1 MPDRVARN
9 PASTAI
15 RALWSRL
22 SLANRFAA
30 AGGVV
35 LVISALLIGS
45 WVARRIESSVVR
57 STAGATALYMDSVIS
72 PLTQDLAQ
80 DGGLSPGAQRAL
92 HEIFDDTPLGERV
105 VSFKI
110 RDRTGQIVA
119 ATDPALVG
127 QTFEPTA
134 DLEAALQGQ
143 VRATYERLDEDENR
157 GERALGLPLLEIY
170 SPIRAD
176 WTGEVI
182 GVAEF
187 YEVATD
193 LANDLGNARRNTWLA
208 VGLVL
213 AAIGSAL
220 YAIVLQ
226 GSRMIG
232 RQQALLGRQVIEMRQ
247 MSERNAALR
256 QRVQEAASRASTLN
270 DRVLRQIGAD
280 LHDGPAQLM
289 AYAALRLDELPSTPD
304 AAPAVEAV
312 RTSIADAIHDIRQ
325 ISRGLSLPDIDARSP
340 CQILTGVAEAHAART
355 GTRVEVDCALDG
367 AEPDPAQKICLYRF
381 AQEGLTNAFRHG
393 GGDARLTAARDG
405 RDIVV
410 AVEDRGPGLA
420 GAPGD
425 GMGLAGL
432 RDRVES
438 LGGTLTIAN
447 RTDGPG
453 ARIEMRLEP

>member
-1 MPDRVARN
+1 M
-9 PASTAI
+9 
-15 RALWSRL
+15 
-22 SLANRFAA
+22 
-30 AGGVV
+30 
-35 LVISALLIGS
+35 LVISALLIGT
-45 WVARRIESSVVR
+45 WVSRRIESSVVR

-80 DGGLSPGAQRAL
+80 DGGLSPVARRAL
-92 HEIFDDTPLGERV
+92 HEIFDGTPLGERV

-110 RDRTGQIVA
+110 RDRSGQIVA
-119 ATDPALVG
+119 AADPALVG
-127 QTFEPTA
+127 QTFQPTE
-134 DLEAALQGQ
+134 DLDAALQGH
-143 VRATYERLDEDENR
+143 VRATYQRLDEDESR
-157 GERALGLPLLEIY
+157 GEQELGLPLLEIY

-193 LANDLGNARRNTWLA
+193 LASDLANARRNTWLA

-226 GSRMIG
+226 GSRTIG
-232 RQQALLGRQVIEMRQ
+232 RQQQLLGRQVIELRQ

-256 QRVQEAASRASTLN
+256 QRVQEAASRASAMN

-304 AAPAVEAV
+304 ASPAVTAV
-312 RTSIADAIHDIRQ
+312 RASVVDAMREVRQ
-325 ISRGLSLPDIDARSP
+325 IARGLSLPDIDARSP
-340 CQILTGVAEAHAART
+340 CQILSGVAEAHAARS
-355 GTRVEVDCALDG
+355 GARIQLDCKLDG
-367 AEPDPAQKICLYRF
+367 TEPGPAQKICLYRF

-393 GGDARLTAARDG
+393 GGDARLRAAMDG
-405 RDIVV
+405 PEIVV
-410 AVEDRGPGLA
+410 SVEDFGPGL
-420 GAPGD
+420 GGTTGD

-432 RDRVES
+432 RDRIES
-438 LGGTLTIAN
+438 LGGTFTIAN

-453 ARIEMRLEP
+453 VRIEMRLEP